1 MKSSRYYCTHTMVAS
16 ATARA
21 AFLALASLATC
32 DALST
37 AAVPSSVWAP
47 ARWRISVDIGR
58 EKDTWMP
65 KDWGASGGRLV
76 LPIDVEVSSDP
87 AAEPNAE
94 RDIMGGSASAIV
106 PVAEPTFVNERG
118 EQTVGVAGGGWKIGT
133 QDAGRGRAA
142 TLRFWLDFAPAGD
155 DESPAATRGDV
166 TLPAERLYFAAGVW
180 RREELA
186 RGAAA
191 LEPLVEET
199 RRTQE
204 RLERRLDHERGDR
217 RLDGTNPLDTA
228 LAYKEMA
235 DLVGARDAALRRQR
249 DLEAEL
255 LLPRDASKLPMGPF
269 PGSEEPLAL
278 APGGIMIRKK
288 KSFFAFADE
297 YLILGK
303 WRATPLEDG

>member
-1 MKSSRYYCTHTMVAS
+1 MALVA
-16 ATARA
+16 
-21 AFLALASLATC
+21 ALASLATC

-94 RDIMGGSASAIV
+94 RDVMGGSASAIV

-166 TLPAERLYFAAGVW
+166 TLPAERLYFAAAIW
-180 RREELA
+180 REDEL
-186 RGAAA
+186 RCGAAA
-191 LEPLVEET
+191 LRPLVEET
-199 RRTQE
+199 RAAQA
-204 RLERRLDHERGDR
+204 RLEARLDHERGDR
-217 RLDGTNPLDTA
+217 RLDGVNPIDTA
-228 LAYKEMA
+228 LAYKDMA
-235 DLVGARDAALRRQR
+235 DLVARRDAALRRQR

-255 LLPRDASKLPMGPF
+255 LLPRDAAALPMGPW
-269 PGSEEPLAL
+269 PGSAEPLAV
-278 APGGIMIRKK
+278 AQGGIMVRRKK
-288 KSFFAFADE
+288 FFADDN
-297 YLILGK
+297 LILGK
-303 WRATPLEDG
+303 WRATPVDAS